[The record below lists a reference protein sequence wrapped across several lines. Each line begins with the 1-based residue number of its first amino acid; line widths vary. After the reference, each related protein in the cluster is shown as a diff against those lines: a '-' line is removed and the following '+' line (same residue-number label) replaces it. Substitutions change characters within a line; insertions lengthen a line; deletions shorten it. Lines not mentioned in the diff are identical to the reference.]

1 MIFISHRGNLYGP
14 DKKKENSIESITTA
28 LSLGLDVEVDV
39 WFKNQQFYLGHDEPQ
54 YSISQE
60 YLENPKMW
68 CHAKNK
74 EALFAFRNLDIH
86 YFWHEQD
93 SYAITSKGYIWSH
106 VGIPI
111 SPYAVC
117 VLPEQTN
124 QSDFKDSLAICS
136 DQILLY
142 MDKI

>member
-1 MIFISHRGNLYGP
+1 MILISHRGNLS
-14 DKKKENSIESITTA
+14 KRNEETENSIPSIDKA
-28 LSLGLDVEVDV
+28 LSLGLDVEIDV
-39 WFKNQQFYLGHDEPQ
+39 WYVNNKYYLGHDKPT
-54 YSISQE
+54 YSIDIE
-60 YLENPKMW
+60 YLRNPKLW

-74 EALFAFRNLDIH
+74 EALFAFRDLDIH

-93 SYAITSKGYIWSH
+93 SYTITSKGYIWSH
-106 VGIPI
+106 VGMPI
-111 SPYAVC
+111 SSYAVC

-124 QSDFKDSLAICS
+124 QSDFKDSLGICS